1 MNKMPSFTAESSL
14 NRTSSSSTI
23 MSRVC
28 VTTMMLAAVLL
39 AWAAAASPAFSQKP
53 IIYNRPNVLGGL
65 DVFIANADGSGEQR
79 IPVNMVTAEIPVWSR
94 DGRLIAA
101 TGEVPEAGDQANTNI
116 FVFDPTG
123 ANLRKVTNFVVT
135 PYQDPVPLFKA
146 FSPDKQKLAF
156 VLFERKKGAVLL
168 IVKPLDGAELTYV
181 MGGAIDEGGWG
192 VDWSPIQDLLIV
204 PIATIDWSSGSP
216 LPVMALFTVP
226 PIADAAPYRRQVT
239 FPRGEDF
246 RSVGDKL
253 PAFSRDG
260 GQVAFVREVINV
272 LDETVTSSIRVVKPD
287 GTNDREVITLPGEYV
302 TGLSWSPEGTVL
314 VFDRGEVDSTIPL
327 GSLGVWT
334 VNLDGSGLTRVQA
347 PRALSPS
354 WSWGVPTAPSVTSFQ
369 INNGA
374 ASTSSRTVTQNNTTT
389 GSPNQ
394 YMASESSGFS
404 GAVWQT
410 YAAAPSFVM
419 SVVGGTKTIY
429 FKVRNSTT
437 GVESSV
443 VSDTIALTG
452 PAVTS
457 FSINNGAAS
466 TSSRTVTLNNT
477 ATGSPNQYMASESSG
492 FSGAVWQT
500 YSTAPNFTLA
510 SIGGGTKYVY
520 FKVRNSTTAVES
532 TVVSD
537 TIEYTGTAPIATAGL
552 NQTVRNESVVTL
564 DGSRSFDP
572 DGKTPIA
579 YKWHFSS
586 LPGGSKVLLSNAR
599 VVNPT
604 FIPDMPGDYKIKLIV
619 KNSRRKT
626 SIPVQ
631 VTISTVNSAPIADA
645 GTDQSISV
653 IGAEITLDGT
663 QSYDPDGDVMT
674 YQWKFISK
682 PDRSELSLK
691 GADTAEPTF
700 EADKWGEYVIELSVS
715 DTHGQSSTDIV
726 TISFE
731 NVMPVADAGVSK
743 SVRVEDMV
751 TLEGKGTDANGDD
764 VTYRWVLASV
774 PEGSKSEV
782 ADPTRRTTNFVP
794 AIAGTY
800 VVQLFVNDGTVDSD
814 PSTVQIQAVDTLT
827 AAIQAVQDCEAE
839 ITSLDSS
846 VFKNANMQNTLIN
859 KLNAVI
865 AKIEAGN
872 YADALGQLQNDV
884 LKKTDGCATQG
895 APDKNDWIKNCDAQ
909 GSVYPCL
916 LHSIEMVEALM

>member
-1 MNKMPSFTAESSL
+1 
-14 NRTSSSSTI
+14 
-23 MSRVC
+23 
-28 VTTMMLAAVLL
+28 MMLAAVLL

-374 ASTSSRTVTQNNTTT
+374 ASTSSRTVTLNNTTT

-537 TIEYTGTAPIATAGL
+537 TIEYTGTAPIANAGL

>member
-1 MNKMPSFTAESSL
+1 M
-14 NRTSSSSTI
+14 
-23 MSRVC
+23 
-28 VTTMMLAAVLL
+28 
-39 AWAAAASPAFSQKP
+39 
-53 IIYNRPNVLGGL
+53 
-65 DVFIANADGSGEQR
+65 
-79 IPVNMVTAEIPVWSR
+79 
-94 DGRLIAA
+94 
-101 TGEVPEAGDQANTNI
+101 
-116 FVFDPTG
+116 
-123 ANLRKVTNFVVT
+123 
-135 PYQDPVPLFKA
+135 
-146 FSPDKQKLAF
+146 
-156 VLFERKKGAVLL
+156 
-168 IVKPLDGAELTYV
+168 
-181 MGGAIDEGGWG
+181 
-192 VDWSPIQDLLIV
+192 
-204 PIATIDWSSGSP
+204 
-216 LPVMALFTVP
+216 
-226 PIADAAPYRRQVT
+226 
-239 FPRGEDF
+239 
-246 RSVGDKL
+246 
-253 PAFSRDG
+253 
-260 GQVAFVREVINV
+260 
-272 LDETVTSSIRVVKPD
+272 
-287 GTNDREVITLPGEYV
+287 
-302 TGLSWSPEGTVL
+302 
-314 VFDRGEVDSTIPL
+314 
-327 GSLGVWT
+327 
-334 VNLDGSGLTRVQA
+334 
-347 PRALSPS
+347 
-354 WSWGVPTAPSVTSFQ
+354 
-369 INNGA
+369 
-374 ASTSSRTVTQNNTTT
+374 
-389 GSPNQ
+389 
-394 YMASESSGFS
+394 
-404 GAVWQT
+404 
-410 YAAAPSFVM
+410 
-419 SVVGGTKTIY
+419 
-429 FKVRNSTT
+429 
-437 GVESSV
+437 
-443 VSDTIALTG
+443 
-452 PAVTS
+452 
-457 FSINNGAAS
+457 
-466 TSSRTVTLNNT
+466 
-477 ATGSPNQYMASESSG
+477 
-492 FSGAVWQT
+492 
-500 YSTAPNFTLA
+500 
-510 SIGGGTKYVY
+510 Y

-537 TIEYTGTAPIATAGL
+537 TIEYTGTAPIANAGL